1 MEGVAHST
9 ARSLC
14 RAISREGALYIETEH
29 ANKCCVFEEP
39 WRLKFML
46 EILLFSQVYSSR
58 ARNFGRHEN
67 KSRVSAPRGVGP
79 PLENESKT
87 LREDEP
93 FQGTSLTRF
102 YQAPK
107 GPSGDSS
114 SPLPNCVISKA
125 SDIDLL
131 VHRVA

>member
-58 ARNFGRHEN
+58 KFEN
-67 KSRVSAPRGVGP
+67 LFSLYVFSEEGAKFR
-79 PLENESKT
+79 KT
-87 LREDEP
+87 
-93 FQGTSLTRF
+93 
-102 YQAPK
+102 
-107 GPSGDSS
+107 
-114 SPLPNCVISKA
+114 
-125 SDIDLL
+125 
-131 VHRVA
+131 